1 MREDTEERGHDT
13 ETAVETDIVTT
24 VPGQRGDTVEPGVRE
39 EDIMIVM
46 EEEEDI
52 MIVMDIT
59 MIEAAVE
66 T

>member
-1 MREDTEERGHDT
+1 MREDTEERGQDT

-39 EDIMIVM
+39 EDITIVM
-46 EEEEDI
+46 EEEDI
-52 MIVMDIT
+52 MIAMVIT
-59 MIEAAVE
+59 MIEAAAE